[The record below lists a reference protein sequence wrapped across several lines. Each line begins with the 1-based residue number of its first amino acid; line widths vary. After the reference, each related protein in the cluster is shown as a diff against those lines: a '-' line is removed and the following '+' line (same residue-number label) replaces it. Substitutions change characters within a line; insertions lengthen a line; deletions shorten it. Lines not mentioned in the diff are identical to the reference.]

1 MDKVI
6 QEMQE
11 RRDAILQAF
20 AEKQV
25 KPTPALTRELAELEI
40 AIENGGPIAP
50 PKPVLIA
57 RLTVSR
63 KDGKR
68 TIVEIHA
75 DATFHHFYH
84 FFTQDGARRS
94 TKTLLRTANRNAY
107 LPTVNA
113 HLHKPGL
120 DVIERQLKT
129 LLATTNPV
137 LSTKLRVI
145 RKRLYR
151 KLITAAPDAL
161 GLSKI
166 NKTFIDHVHRPRPVA
181 RIPIRIGK
189 AIPAAKFI
197 WPASLKLEG
206 ADHANV

>member
-20 AEKQV
+20 AEKQAR
-25 KPTPALTRELAELEI
+25 PTAALTRELAELEI
-40 AIENGGPIAP
+40 AIENGGPITP
-50 PKPVLIA
+50 PKPVLVA

-68 TIVEIHA
+68 TIVEIQA
-75 DATFHHFYH
+75 DATFHHFYT
-84 FFTQDGARRS
+84 FYTQDGARRS

-137 LSTKLRVI
+137 TKVTLRI
-145 RKRLYR
+145 IKRRAYK
-151 KLITAAPDAL
+151 KLLMASPDAL
-161 GLSKI
+161 GLSR
-166 NKTFIDHVHRPRPVA
+166 VHTADLSHRKGFAIRVRSPR
-181 RIPIRIGK
+181 
-189 AIPAAKFI
+189 AIPASKFE
-197 WPASLKLEG
+197 WPAGVRVQE
-206 ADHANV
+206 VTQ